1 MSPLWT
7 FPLGG
12 WVGGEYQND
21 FILICSPCAP
31 CDDADNDVL
40 IDFDYEDG
48 NDDEEEE
55 DGDGDCPKL

>member
-1 MSPLWT
+1 M
-7 FPLGG
+7 FE

-48 NDDEEEE
+48 NEDDDDE
-55 DGDGDCPKL
+55 DGGGDCQKL